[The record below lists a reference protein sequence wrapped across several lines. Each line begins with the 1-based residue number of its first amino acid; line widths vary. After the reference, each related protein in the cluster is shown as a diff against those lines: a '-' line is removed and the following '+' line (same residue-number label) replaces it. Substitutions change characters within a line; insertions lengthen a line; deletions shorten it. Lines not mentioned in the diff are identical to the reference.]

1 MTDTPAAAPK
11 ATTRAPAPKAS
22 TRARRH
28 HVAAGETLEG
38 IARRVTVF
46 PSHEIMRRNKL
57 RSTTILVGRDLDV
70 GDVAV
75 RAPASSPGRRRRGF
89 RTLTL
94 PSVVDEADVR
104 PRAAPARPLRD
115 LPAPPA
121 AIEDEAADET
131 TDEATNDEPV
141 AYGART
147 RARGQSIGKPNHGH
161 LEGGVQLPKDGAYH
175 RRHPARSFGATH
187 VVELT
192 RAAIAEVR
200 RKHPRVHKL
209 AIGDISDPDG
219 GRLSGHRS
227 HQSGR
232 DVDIGLYF
240 KRVPKSYPQRFVGAD
255 EAPLHIAAT
264 WTLVDAFYR
273 QSKIKGGPIAIF
285 LDYDLQRRLA
295 DYGRKHGVDKRV
307 LRAMFQF
314 PGGRRS
320 KTGFVR
326 HEPGHHDHL
335 HVRYGCPPRDR
346 AAVRRPPPRRG

>member
-1 MTDTPAAAPK
+1 MQP
-11 ATTRAPAPKAS
+11 
-22 TRARRH
+22 
-28 HVAAGETLEG
+28 GETLAG
-38 IARRVTVF
+38 IAKRHRIPVA
-46 PSHEIMRRNKL
+46 EIMRRNKL

-70 GDVAV
+70 GDVPAPVV
-75 RAPASSPGRRRRGF
+75 RRSTSPTVAPTKAR
-89 RTLTL
+89 TL
-94 PSVVDEADVR
+94 PSIADDV
-104 PRAAPARPLRD
+104 APD
-115 LPAPPA
+115 LPAPPDVE
-121 AIEDEAADET
+121 IEPLADDEAE
-131 TDEATNDEPV
+131 EAVGSVTL
-141 AYGART
+141 GSARGT
-147 RARGQSIGKPNHGH
+147 KGARGQSLGKTNHGK
-161 LEGGVQLPKDGAYH
+161 LVGGVQLPKDGAYY
-175 RRHPARSFGATH
+175 RRHPKRAFGATH

-240 KRVPKSYPQRFVGAD
+240 TRTPKNYPERFVGAD

-273 QSKIKGGPIAIF
+273 QSKRAGGPVAIF
-285 LDYDLQRRLA
+285 LDYDLQKRLA

-307 LRAMFQF
+307 LREMFQY

-320 KTGFVR
+320 RTGFVR
-326 HEPGHHDHL
+326 HEPGHDDHL
-335 HVRYGCPPRDR
+335 HVRFGCAPRDR
-346 AAVRRPPPRRG
+346 GCG